1 MLTNVKQSKN
11 VKKGV
16 KLKKLTNIEK
26 SVIYL
31 SHNREVVMRKEKV
44 KEPKAKKQKGIG
56 KIVGILLALTGLALI
71 LAGVYDIL
79 GYNTRMSNYEPT
91 TGTLVGFNETGGYY
105 VPVYHYSVD
114 GQIYEV
120 EATYMLNE
128 QTDLDS
134 FNRQATV
141 YYDVDNHM
149 SAVIKTIGPDYFV
162 ILSGIA
168 LILIAIS
175 FVLRENEPDTVKGQ
189 VSRTKVIT
197 TFWTFAA
204 ILFGIGFE
212 TFLCCNYDKFTV
224 IFMSP
229 VNLLWSIIILI
240 IIVLVL
246 ILWISNLT
254 KSKSKAYNLYEDE

>member
-1 MLTNVKQSKN
+1 MV
-11 VKKGV
+11 
-16 KLKKLTNIEK
+16 
-26 SVIYL
+26 YL
-31 SHNREVVMRKEKV
+31 IHNREVVMKREKETKT
-44 KEPKAKKQKGIG
+44 KKQKGIG
-56 KIVGILLALTGLALI
+56 KIVGILLALTGLSLI
-71 LAGVYDIL
+71 LAGIYDIL
-79 GYNTRMSNYEPT
+79 GYNTRMSNYEQT
-91 TGTLVGFNETGGYY
+91 TGTLVGFNEKNEYY

-128 QTDLDS
+128 PTELDA
-134 FNRQATV
+134 FNRQATI
-141 YYDVDNHM
+141 YYDIDNHM
-149 SAVIKTIGPDYFV
+149 SAVMKTIGPDYFV

-175 FVLRENEPDTVKGQ
+175 FVLKENVPDTIKGQ
-189 VSRTKVIT
+189 VSRTKAIT
-197 TFWTFAA
+197 TFWMFAA

-224 IFMSP
+224 ILMSP

-254 KSKSKAYNLYEDE
+254 KSKSKAYNIFEDE